1 MKEQI
6 AWDHIMLNVLDLEK
20 SMASFNQAGIC
31 FQLGGKHP
39 QWGTYNGLGY
49 FGLTYLEMIS
59 VYDAEIA
66 KTVTEDAIPS
76 VYQAVTDYAK
86 KQERFN
92 TIAFRTTDIKETRA
106 RLQQQGISVGEIEPG
121 QRKDPKGN
129 LITWSMLFLSKNN
142 DSSLVP
148 EPFFIQWDQPDDK
161 REQTLQQQGIAL
173 NHPVSVTEGIIM
185 CEEPSKVA
193 THWGQLI
200 DQKPVYEQDA
210 AYLMV
215 GDQRLSFELGTSNR
229 LTEVRLKGAD
239 ASLKKPP
246 LTIGSAVFKFV

>member
-1 MKEQI
+1 MKEKI

-20 SMASFNQAGIC
+20 SMETFNQVGIC

-39 QWGTYNGLGY
+39 QWGTHNGLGY

-59 VYDAEIA
+59 VYDANLA
-66 KTVTEDAIPS
+66 KNVTANGISS
-76 VYQAVTDYAK
+76 VYQAVTDYTK
-86 KQERFN
+86 KRERFN
-92 TIAFRTTDIKETRA
+92 TIAFRTTDIKETRK
-106 RLQQQGISVGEIEPG
+106 RLQQLGISVGKIEPG

-129 LITWSMLFLSKNN
+129 LITWSMLFLSNQN
-142 DSSLVP
+142 QSVP

-161 REQTLQQQGIAL
+161 REQVLKQQGIIL
-173 NHPVSVTEGIIM
+173 NQPLSVAEGLIR

-193 THWGQLI
+193 AHWGQLI
-200 DQKPVYEQDA
+200 GQEPVYEQNV

-215 GDQRLSFELGTSNR
+215 GNQRLSFELGTNNR
-229 LTEVRLKGAD
+229 LTEIKLKGGE
-239 ASLKKPP
+239 SPLEKPA